1 MKKIL
6 AILLVA
12 VTVSGYAQKLKLVE
26 GDLSPLKGQTSIKT
40 EFTYD
45 GLTIGKKNK
54 AEADYVAEKK
64 ADYNKK
70 EAGKG
75 DKWAVDWVEDRAN
88 RYQPK
93 FNELFTDRTK
103 MSTNDEAAKYTL
115 IFKTTSIE
123 PGFNVGVMRQNAYID
138 GEAWI
143 VETANKD
150 KVIAKITILNS
161 PGGTAF
167 GYDFDTGVRIS
178 EAYAKAGKEIGHM
191 INKKISD

>member
-1 MKKIL
+1 MKKLL
-6 AILLVA
+6 AIVLAA

-26 GDLSPLKGQTSIKT
+26 GDLAPLKGQTSINV
-40 EFTYD
+40 EFSYD
-45 GLTIGKKNK
+45 GLTIGKNK
-54 AEADYVAEKK
+54 TEEEYVTKK
-64 ADYNKK
+64 KTEYNQK

-75 DKWAVDWVEDRAN
+75 DKWAIDWVEDRPN

-93 FNELFTDRTK
+93 FRELLVDRWKVKVEEGAT
-103 MSTNDEAAKYTL
+103 YTI
-115 IFKTTSIE
+115 IFKTKRIE
-123 PGFNVGVMRQNAYID
+123 PGFNIGITRQNAYID

-150 KVIAKITILNS
+150 KVIAKISIMNS

-178 EAYAKAGKEIGHM
+178 EAYAKAGKEIGYM
-191 INKKISD
+191 IDKKINK